1 MVIRGRQAHRR
12 LSDSLPFERK
22 VVVLGGGES
31 LAEHPIQSSS
41 IPTVPCDATPPPPNR
56 YHCMVVTTQWR
67 IEDGHCLAHCT
78 HTGCFSERV
87 SLEPFDDGSWFLA
100 RKPDRCAC

>member
-1 MVIRGRQAHRR
+1 
-12 LSDSLPFERK
+12 
-22 VVVLGGGES
+22 
-31 LAEHPIQSSS
+31 
-41 IPTVPCDATPPPPNR
+41 
-56 YHCMVVTTQWR
+56 MVVTTQWR